1 MSFLPTRSNRQ
12 RLVWLVVVFGLLMAT
27 EAGLTKVFSLL
38 VGYDFEKHPLGFVYT
53 QFVRVVNVAFVALV
67 VFAVF
72 RKLRRFLP
80 KLYVLMAG
88 LLLATVWTAVLLE
101 VLPRSSLWSFR
112 ASMWHMAAGQ
122 LATPILCAYV
132 FHHVLVYFRGATR
145 SERRGGFRLATFTV
159 IVLLIG
165 AFFSVVGGPELLP
178 FLRVHGV
185 GAWLLPPLI
194 VWHIHSRRA
203 RKRTDPDA
211 QGSTAT
217 LLGNRGIRVALAI
230 SVIAPAVFLGISEN
244 WIPQPVP
251 RFSRFFEPLPKDHL
265 RPVPLPDGY
274 QPVAPGAG
282 PFAPSRMTTESGLAV
297 PVRFL
302 ATANGCSFEGC
313 HTDLGKHWAVSG
325 HRHSRNPFVEKVMG
339 ELEREQGVAA
349 TRFCAGCH
357 DPVSL
362 VSGEV
367 RAGGQPLT
375 GSDNEGVTCLVCHAV
390 PSAAEH
396 PSNGSLT
403 LAETRGFF
411 DRAVERNKYLMTVLF
426 LGEHTRELYHPA
438 TLRSPELCAGCHV
451 QEVVHGGTATPLV
464 IGDKLGDWRASIH
477 SHPDG
482 PQGVRL
488 CVDCH
493 MPPVME
499 SYQGRSVRSHRFL
512 SSNTAL
518 PALYA
523 DDERY
528 ERYSKRYLAG
538 VQQAA
543 FTHREN
549 LDLTRQ
555 HLEQAV
561 TLAVRASDVSAL
573 GEGGAGVRVG
583 LVTTVTNDHVGHKFP
598 AGASDLIDA
607 WLQLEVSDAAGRA
620 LWSQGVPGADGALLD
635 DVVRYGS
642 EWYDAAGVRLVH
654 HELWKLA
661 EVRNDRRIASGT
673 TDERSTSFVVPL
685 DAAWPVTVRARLRH
699 RRFNPGF
706 ARWVLGDEGA
716 ARLPITDVQ
725 DRSVTVSAPRAE
737 RGA

>member
-1 MSFLPTRSNRQ
+1 MSLWPTRMNRH
-12 RLVWLVVVFGLLMAT
+12 RLFWLVVSFGLLMAT
-27 EAGLTKVFSLL
+27 EAGLQKVFSLL
-38 VGYDFEKHPLGFVYT
+38 VGYDFEKHPLGVVYT

-88 LLLATVWTAVLLE
+88 LLLATVWTGVLLE

-132 FHHVLVYFRGATR
+132 FHHVLVYFRGATVG
-145 SERRGGFRLATFTV
+145 ERRGGFRLAAFTV

-185 GAWLLPPLI
+185 GAWLVPPL
-194 VWHIHSRRA
+194 VAWHIHSRRA
-203 RKRTDPDA
+203 RKRTDPEA
-211 QGSTAT
+211 LASTAT
-217 LLGNRGIRVALAI
+217 VLGNRGIRVALVI
-230 SVIAPAVFLGISEN
+230 SVVAPAVFLGISEN

-265 RPVPLPDGY
+265 RPVPLPEGY
-274 QPVAPGAG
+274 EAIAPGAG
-282 PFAPSRMTTESGLAV
+282 PFAPSRMTTASGLSV

-313 HTDLGKHWAVSG
+313 HTDIGKHWAVSA
-325 HRHSRNPFVEKVMG
+325 HRHSRNPFVDKVMG

-362 VSGEV
+362 LSGEI
-367 RAGGQPLT
+367 RAGGAPVL
-375 GSDNEGVTCLVCHAV
+375 GPANEGVTCLMCHAV
-390 PSAAEH
+390 PNMAEH
-396 PSNGSLT
+396 PSNGSLV

-411 DRAVERNKYLMTVLF
+411 DRALERNKYLMTVLF
-426 LGEHTRELYHPA
+426 LGEHQRELYHPA
-438 TLRSPELCAGCHV
+438 TLRAPELCAGCHV
-451 QEVVHGGTATPLV
+451 QEVVHDGGAAPLV

-477 SHPDG
+477 SRPDG

-528 ERYSKRYLAG
+528 ESYSKRYLAA

-561 TLAVRASDVSAL
+561 TLAVRVTEVSQG

-583 LVTTVTNDHVGHKFP
+583 LVTTVTNDRVGHKFP

-607 WLQLEVSDAAGRA
+607 WLELEARDAAGRV
-620 LWSQGVPGADGALLD
+620 LWTQGAPAPDGRLPAGAI
-635 DVVRYGS
+635 RFGS
-642 EWYDAAGVRLVH
+642 EWYDAAGERLVH

-661 EVRNDRRIASGT
+661 EIRNDRRIASGT
-673 TDERSTSFVVPL
+673 TDERAVSFAVPG
-685 DAAWPVTVRARLRH
+685 DVAWPLTVRVRLRH
-699 RRFNPGF
+699 RRFNPDF
-706 ARWVLGDEGA
+706 ARWVLGDEDA

-725 DRSVTVSAPRAE
+725 DRSVTVNPPRTE
-737 RGA
+737 GGA

>member
-1 MSFLPTRSNRQ
+1 MSLLPTRSNRR
-12 RLVWLVVVFGLLMAT
+12 RLMWLVVVFGLLMAT

-132 FHHVLVYFRGATR
+132 FHHVLVYFRGATAG
-145 SERRGGFRLATFTV
+145 ERRGGFRLAAFTV

-185 GAWLLPPLI
+185 GAWLLPPLVI
-194 VWHIHSRRA
+194 WHVHSRRA
-203 RKRTDPDA
+203 RKRTDLDA
-211 QGSTAT
+211 QASTAT
-217 LLGNRGIRVALAI
+217 VLGNRGFRVALAI
-230 SVIAPAVFLGISEN
+230 SVVAPAVFLGISEN

-274 QPVAPGAG
+274 EQAVPGAG

-313 HTDLGKHWAVSG
+313 HTDIGKHWAVSA

-339 ELEREQGVAA
+339 ELAREQGVAA

-357 DPVSL
+357 DPVNL
-362 VSGEV
+362 LSGEI
-367 RAGGQPLT
+367 RRDGQPLT
-375 GSDNEGVTCLVCHAV
+375 GPDNEGVTCLVCHAV
-390 PSAAEH
+390 PRAEAH
-396 PSNGSLT
+396 PANGSLV

-426 LGEHTRELYHPA
+426 LDEHEKELYHPV
-438 TLRSPELCAGCHV
+438 TLREPELCASCHV
-451 QEVVHGGTATPLV
+451 QEIVHDDGTAPLV
-464 IGDKLGDWRASIH
+464 VGDKLGEWRASIH
-477 SHPDG
+477 SRPDG
-482 PQGVRL
+482 PQGVRF

-528 ERYSKRYLAG
+528 ESYSRRYLAA

-543 FTHREN
+543 FTHGEN
-549 LDLTRQ
+549 LDLTQQ

-561 TLAVRASDVSAL
+561 TLAARVSHVSPA
-573 GEGGAGVRVG
+573 GEGRGGARVG

-598 AGASDLIDA
+598 AGATDLIDA
-607 WLQLEVSDAAGRA
+607 WLQLEASDAVGRV
-620 LWSQGVPGADGALLD
+620 LWEEGAPEPDGRLPSD
-635 DVVRYGS
+635 TVRYGS
-642 EWYDAAGVRLVH
+642 EWYDAAGQRLVH
-654 HELWKLA
+654 HELWRLA
-661 EVRNDRRIASGT
+661 EIRNDRRIASGT
-673 TDERSTSFVVPL
+673 TDERTTSFVLPA
-685 DAAWPVTVRARLRH
+685 DAAWPVTVRVRLRH
-699 RRFNPGF
+699 RRFNPDF
-706 ARWVLGDEGA
+706 ARWVLGDEAA

-725 DRSVTVSAPRAE
+725 DRSVRIDPPQGSRSP
-737 RGA
+737 